1 VRDRGWKGRTMP
13 FLPVLLALFSTTAS
27 SILVSDFSSKLL
39 CYCLNTE
46 NLHSNRLITILEL
59 KDLPGELFCVCDWMN
74 SSAVEAF
81 RSCNFSWDKPAW
93 SFLNAAKATYA
104 MIQNYLVVRVNI
116 TAQNERWI
124 CTYDWDSVAPRR
136 REN

>member
-46 NLHSNRLITILEL
+46 NLHSNRLITIFWSSRTCQVSSFVFAIEWTLRLL
-59 KDLPGELFCVCDWMN
+59 KHFALAISLGISLLDPFWMLQ
-74 SSAVEAF
+74 
-81 RSCNFSWDKPAW
+81 RQHIQWYKIIW
-93 SFLNAAKATYA
+93 SFEWTSQLKTRDEYV
-104 MIQNYLVVRVNI
+104 LTTETV
-116 TAQNERWI
+116 
-124 CTYDWDSVAPRR
+124 
-136 REN
+136 